1 MVEDPQHVL
10 IVEDEAGVAD
20 LYRSWVFD
28 GWTADVAANVAEAL
42 SKLDGSVD
50 LIVLDRHLPDGSGD
64 EVLDALDR
72 LDYDPVVVAVTAI
85 EPDFDI
91 VDLPVDDYL
100 VKPLS
105 RGTFRSTLERLA
117 HRMTYDAELREFYAL
132 ASKKAVLEARKSP
145 AELDGTDAYADLET
159 RVQRQRERTDT
170 VLERVADDGYR
181 TVFRG
186 LFRGR
191 RPTVS
196 D

>member
-1 MVEDPQHVL
+1 
-10 IVEDEAGVAD
+10 
-20 LYRSWVFD
+20 
-28 GWTADVAANVAEAL
+28 
-42 SKLDGSVD
+42 
-50 LIVLDRHLPDGSGD
+50 LPDGSGD

-159 RVQRQRERTDT
+159 RLQRQRERTDT